1 MYDSFYDNH
10 TFKTGVSR
18 EQPSFLPPRVEDY
31 VDRSNPV
38 RAIDAFVDALNLEK
52 LGFCDLRSGG
62 GPGQPPYDP
71 ADLLKL
77 YLYGYAHRIRSSR
90 SLEREAC
97 RNLELIWLMKG
108 LKPGYRT
115 IANFRKENWAALRAA
130 NREFVLMARELGL
143 VGGEVLAI
151 DGAFFDGSASKASIT
166 TRKKLAERLA
176 ALDRDIEGYQAT
188 LTENDAAEDAQP
200 AVGASAGPDVSQRM
214 AALMAKRALV
224 QADLARLEASGDT
237 QLSRTDEDARL
248 LSKNGQVVA
257 GYNVQIAV
265 DEKHKLIVASEVV
278 NEGNDSGQLH
288 KMAKAAKDQLEA
300 ETLTALADTG
310 YYNCHGLKGC
320 EDDGIVAYVPQAR
333 RTARLEAQG
342 RMSHEEFVYD
352 VDNDVYRCPAG
363 QLLRPI
369 DGRKTNTGGRI
380 EIRYMSRKSDC
391 DACVLR
397 SRCLSAKTPRRTIC
411 RWEYEAVL
419 ERHRLRM
426 KDAEA
431 QMRRRAEL
439 VEHPFGTLK
448 CRAGYRHFLVRGFD
462 KVRGEWSLM
471 ALCYNLCRVLN
482 ILGFDALSP
491 TSPSGRVNRHFCL
504 FYAPSQRLSGRSQR
518 FPSAF
523 GSRDGHKFKVGSDTT
538 KLPHEVTISCPVSR
552 STHPT
557 VNFVGWVSLT
567 ASLLIVACMLRH
579 SLRNRDIAGW
589 FLRAR

>member
-1 MYDSFYDNH
+1 MTNH

-482 ILGFDALSP
+482 ILGFDALVAYFAKRAGKS
-491 TSPSGRVNRHFCL
+491 
-504 FYAPSQRLSGRSQR
+504 
-518 FPSAF
+518 
-523 GSRDGHKFKVGSDTT
+523 
-538 KLPHEVTISCPVSR
+538 
-552 STHPT
+552 
-557 VNFVGWVSLT
+557 
-567 ASLLIVACMLRH
+567 SLLPL
-579 SLRNRDIAGW
+579 
-589 FLRAR
+589 LRALAAAIRALTTLPERIWVARWA